1 MQKAIE
7 AGVDVLMLS
16 EKKFLPV
23 ALQILDEAEKNPEF
37 AKRLREAEL
46 KVIEFKIK
54 KGVLN

>member
-1 MQKAIE
+1 
-7 AGVDVLMLS
+7 MLS

-37 AKRLREAEL
+37 AKRLREVEL